1 MRNYWMWL
9 WTGATPAERVLLSIY
24 VAVVAWSVFWFSF
37 VCLYLLVTS

>member
-1 MRNYWMWL
+1 MRNYLTWL

-24 VAVVAWSVFWFSF
+24 VLMVAWSTFWFVF